1 MHRLQHPYPAVAK
14 GAAVSCGGNQ
24 NWSSRWDLRRC
35 GCGAVAMTDLV
46 LYLTRHHGWDGP
58 AEAALDPVP
67 LADYDRL
74 CSSLQRKYLP
84 MVPPVGVNGLALA
97 AGVSLY
103 CKFHQIPLRACWG
116 VPTRNF
122 WSVMAELL
130 DRDLPVVFAV
140 GPNFPFVWQQHKLNL
155 YRKHGD
161 VYTAVSRV
169 KAHYMTATALD
180 GEWITVSS
188 WGKQFYIHRGEYE
201 AYGRQHSVAL
211 VNNLLWLRDVR

>member
-1 MHRLQHPYPAVAK
+1 MHRLQHPYPAVAM

-97 AGVSLY
+97 AGVSLLAGWLLLLTMDALDLTH
-103 CKFHQIPLRACWG
+103 FSFLPALLEVG
-116 VPTRNF
+116 VLVAL
-122 WSVMAELL
+122 SGVVLGGLL
-130 DRDLPVVFAV
+130 DYLA
-140 GPNFPFVWQQHKLNL
+140 L
-155 YRKHGD
+155 RKTHL
-161 VYTAVSRV
+161 T
-169 KAHYMTATALD
+169 
-180 GEWITVSS
+180 
-188 WGKQFYIHRGEYE
+188 
-201 AYGRQHSVAL
+201 
-211 VNNLLWLRDVR
+211 